1 MSPEEREQ
9 MSELCAR
16 IEKEHNNE
24 EFIKLV
30 QELNALLE
38 KSAPA
43 ERKIPR

>member
-1 MSPEEREQ
+1 MAH
-9 MSELCAR
+9 LCAR

-38 KSAPA
+38 KSAPV
-43 ERKIPR
+43 ERKNPR